1 MAAETTMMDSDD
13 DEIVHWVGKD
23 AFVMPVL
30 PKSLKVD
37 PVVAAFLH
45 LAAFLELSGDETV
58 DPDWAVEAMEHVGHY
73 LQQLS
78 DEQVERLREQTG
90 RVSKYGRKKKW
101 GKEEISFFEEFLENF
116 GIGEDDE

>member
-1 MAAETTMMDSDD
+1 MADD
-13 DEIVHWVGKD
+13 ADPVRWRKKD

-30 PKSLKVD
+30 PKALKVD
-37 PVVAAFLH
+37 PVVAGFLH

-78 DEQVERLREQTG
+78 AEQVAELQQQVN
-90 RVSKYGRKKKW
+90 RVAEHARKQKW
-101 GKEEISFFEEFLENF
+101 GKEAFEFFAEFLEN
-116 GIGEDDE
+116 